1 MAINNIDLTN
11 EIRDWKEAVCG
22 EEVRAAN
29 VSAFEKIQGS
39 VNDAINDVNITVVNV
54 QRTSEDV
61 NYLVDQ
67 VDVVLDEATRAKD
80 IATQKATAA
89 AEDAATA
96 QEAAQR
102 AEFYADLVI
111 PVFHVNFANGHLEY
125 TSDEDI
131 IFAINYTTGNL
142 EYRFAA

>member
-11 EIRDWKEAVCG
+11 EIRDWKEAICG

-39 VNDAINDVNITVVNV
+39 VNDAINDVNSAVINV
-54 QRTSEDV
+54 QRTSENA
-61 NYLVDQ
+61 NYLIERA
-67 VDVVLDEATRAKD
+67 DVVLNEATRAKD
-80 IATQKATAA
+80 IATQKAASA

-96 QEAAQR
+96 QDAAQR
-102 AEFYADLVI
+102 AEFYADLII
-111 PVFHVNFANGHLEY
+111 PEFHVNFASGHLEY

-131 IFAINYTTGNL
+131 VFTINYTDGNL